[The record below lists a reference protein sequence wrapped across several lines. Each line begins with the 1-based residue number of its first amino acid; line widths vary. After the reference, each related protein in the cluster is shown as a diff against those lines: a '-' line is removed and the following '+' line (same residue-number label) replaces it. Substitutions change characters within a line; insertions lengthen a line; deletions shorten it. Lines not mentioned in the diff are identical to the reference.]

1 LATTVTGIL
10 GDNNAVNAYE
20 PFKCHLYECFGT
32 KKMIGVTFKKGI
44 YACKV
49 LFLKPPVRATLC
61 TLP

>member
-1 LATTVTGIL
+1 MHMSLL
-10 GDNNAVNAYE
+10 
-20 PFKCHLYECFGT
+20 CHLYECFGT

-49 LFLKPPVRATLC
+49 LFLKPPARATLC